1 MTRVYVPL
9 ALDGLERLLRDEH
22 LPEPLVAFAVTD
34 DLVDWWSQGAD
45 QPLDSEELEYAA
57 MLQAAAG
64 ALELLDP
71 AAVAAGAQ
79 PARRLVLAADAQ
91 TVAADLATEA
101 LDDPTDEPSPG
112 RVRIDG
118 PLMLR
123 QLVALHVDAALAE
136 PSVRAAVAAL
146 ADDAAPSS
154 HVELVLSELVDHDL
168 GWYAPAEAESLLAE
182 LGA

>member
-9 ALDGLERLLRDEH
+9 TLDGLESLLRDEG
-22 LPEPLVAFAVTD
+22 LPEALSAFAVTD
-34 DLVDWWSQGAD
+34 DLVDWWSQGAA

-71 AAVAAGAQ
+71 EAVEAGTQ
-79 PARRLVLAADAQ
+79 PARRLVVAADAA
-91 TVAADLATEA
+91 TAPADPDA
-101 LDDPTDEPSPG
+101 EPAPGAVRLQSP
-112 RVRIDG
+112 
-118 PLMLR
+118 LELR

-136 PSVRAAVAAL
+136 PSVRAAVSAL
-146 ADDAAPSS
+146 ADDSAPSS

-168 GWYAPAEAESLLAE
+168 GWYAPAEAEALLTE

>member
-9 ALDGLERLLRDEH
+9 ALDGLERLLRDGG
-22 LPEPLVAFAVTD
+22 LPEALSAFAVTD
-34 DLVDWWSQGAD
+34 DLVDWWSQGAA

-71 AAVAAGAQ
+71 EAVEAGTQ
-79 PARRLVLAADAQ
+79 PARRLVVAADAA
-91 TVAADLATEA
+91 TAPADPDA
-101 LDDPTDEPSPG
+101 EPAPGAVRLQSP
-112 RVRIDG
+112 
-118 PLMLR
+118 LELR

-136 PSVRAAVAAL
+136 PSVRAAVSAL
-146 ADDAAPSS
+146 ADDSAPSS

-168 GWYAPAEAESLLAE
+168 GWYAPAEAEALLTE